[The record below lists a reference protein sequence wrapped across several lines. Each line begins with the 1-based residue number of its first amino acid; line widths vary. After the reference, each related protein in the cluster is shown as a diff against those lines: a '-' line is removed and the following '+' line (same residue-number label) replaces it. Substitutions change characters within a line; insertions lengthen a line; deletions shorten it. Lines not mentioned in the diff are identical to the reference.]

1 MSKVFD
7 QVNIPSDL
15 KKLSTEQL
23 VQLSHELRQYV
34 IDEITRIGGHLAP
47 SLGVVEIS
55 VALHYIFN
63 APADKI
69 VWDVGH
75 QAYVH
80 KLLTGRKDRFH
91 TIRQTD
97 GLSGF
102 CKIHESEYD
111 AFGAGHASTSIS
123 AAVGMA
129 IARDRLRQ
137 NHKVVAIIGDGSLTG
152 GMAFEAMNNA
162 GMLKTDL
169 IVILNDNMMSISS
182 NVGALSNY
190 LTDLISMPLYN
201 KVKDEIWG
209 ALGKFHDLGDKV
221 RQGLAKLDEG
231 VKSILVPGH
240 FFESLGFRYF
250 GPVDG
255 HDLPRLIKLLHDVKN
270 LKGPILIHA
279 LTKKGKGMPLEEQD
293 VEKYKVNA
301 NKFHAVTPPKMAETG
316 AVEVKSA
323 PSYTDVFGK
332 TVVQMCKMNPN
343 VVGITAAMADGT
355 GLKYLA
361 KEMPDR
367 FFDVGI
373 AEQHAVTMSAGMAL
387 SGLKPIVAIY
397 SSFLQRAYDQIIHDV
412 AIQNIPVFFCLD
424 RAGLVGADGPTHHG
438 SLDLSYLRCIQG
450 MVIMSPKDE
459 NELKDMVHTGVHY
472 NEGPIALRFPRGNG
486 LGVTIKEEFERI
498 KIGKSETVQEGND
511 IAVLAVGSMVDHA
524 MKASKILLQD
534 GYTMTVV
541 NARFIKPLDEDML
554 TDVCRKFEDIIT
566 IEDNVLIGGFGSGVM
581 ETVYSSKFIDKGSKK
596 YKNFSDKIAA
606 LRIERLG
613 LPDQFVEHGECSI
626 LYQRIGLDPV
636 SIAAKA
642 KLLIERRRAGGMQI
656 LEKSPVKVSAS

>member
-7 QVNIPSDL
+7 QVNTPKDL
-15 KKLSTEQL
+15 KKLTSEEL
-23 VQLSHELRQYV
+23 IQLSHELRQHV

-55 VALHYIFN
+55 VALHYIFD

-69 VWDVGH
+69 IWDVGH

-129 IARDRLRQ
+129 IARDRLKQ
-137 NHKVVAIIGDGSLTG
+137 NHKVVAVIGDGSLTG

-162 GMLKTDL
+162 GMLKTDM

-190 LTDLISMPLYN
+190 LTDLISTPLYN
-201 KVKDEIWG
+201 KVKDEIWD
-209 ALGKFHDLGDKV
+209 ALGRFHDLGDKV

-255 HDLPRLIKLLHDVKN
+255 HDLPRMIRLLHDVKN

-301 NKFHAVTPPKMAETG
+301 NKFHAVNPPKKSDSEG
-316 AVEVKSA
+316 PEIKSA
-323 PSYTDVFGK
+323 PTYTEVFGK
-332 TVVQMCKMNPN
+332 TVVKLCHANPN
-343 VVGITAAMADGT
+343 LVGITAAMADGT
-355 GLKYLA
+355 GLKFLA
-361 KEMPDR
+361 KELPDR

-459 NELKDMVHTGVHY
+459 NELKDMIYTGVHY
-472 NEGPIALRFPRGNG
+472 NDGPIALRFPRGNG
-486 LGVTIKEEFERI
+486 LGVTIKEEFEKVR
-498 KIGKSETVQEGND
+498 IGKSETVQEGKD
-511 IAVLAVGSMVDHA
+511 IAILAVGPIIDHA
-524 MKASKILLQD
+524 IKAAKILLQD
-534 GYTMTVV
+534 GYTSTIV

-554 TDVCRKFEDIIT
+554 TDLCRKFEDIIT
-566 IEDNVLIGGFGSGVM
+566 LEDNALIGGFGSAVL
-581 ETVYSSKFIDKGSKK
+581 ETIYSQRFVEKGFKKDKQ
-596 YKNFSDKIAA
+596 FQEKISA
-606 LRIERLG
+606 LRVERLG
-613 LPDQFVEHGECSI
+613 LPDHFVEHGECSI
-626 LYQRIGLDPV
+626 LYQRLGLDPAG
-636 SIAAKA
+636 IAFKA
-642 KLLIERRRAGGMQI
+642 KQMIERRRSGGLQM
-656 LEKSPVKVSAS
+656 LDKAPVKASAS